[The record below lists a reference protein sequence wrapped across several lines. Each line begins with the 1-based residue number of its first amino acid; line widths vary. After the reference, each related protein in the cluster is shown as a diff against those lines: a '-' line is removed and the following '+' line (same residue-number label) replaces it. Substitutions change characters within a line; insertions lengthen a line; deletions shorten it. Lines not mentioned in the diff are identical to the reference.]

1 MDDRGEALARFGRN
15 LRLARLGA
23 GLTQAELAGRVG
35 IGRPWLSRLEAGAQE
50 CRFLTAMALARAVE
64 VDLETLVHGDAG
76 EPAPDRGGPGGP
88 WD

>member
-1 MDDRGEALARFGRN
+1 
-15 LRLARLGA
+15 
-23 GLTQAELAGRVG
+23 
-35 IGRPWLSRLEAGAQE
+35 
-50 CRFLTAMALARAVE
+50 